1 MVEARTA
8 RYRQIVAAK
17 KNVIGSKI
25 INPQGEDLGKIEDVI
40 LDTEAGRIVYA
51 ILSFGGFMGL
61 GNKYFAVPWQ
71 SLNFNQAES
80 CGVLNAD
87 KRLLE
92 NAPGFDKDEWPNL
105 ADPSWSNRVFT
116 HYGYKPYGEEQT
128 DARENQNVTQHR
140 L

>member
-8 RYRQIVAAK
+8 RYRHIVPAK
-17 KNVIGSKI
+17 KTVVGSKVV
-25 INPQGEDLGKIEDVI
+25 NPQGEDLGKIEDVI

-51 ILSFGGFMGL
+51 ILSFGGFLGV

-71 SLNFNQAES
+71 SLNFNQAET

-87 KRLLE
+87 KKLLE
-92 NAPGFDKDEWPNL
+92 NAPGFDKDDWPNL

-116 HYGYKPYGEEQT
+116 HYGYKPYGEET
-128 DARENQNVTQHR
+128 NTRETRSNLEDR